1 MIAAASRRIIT
12 LSETLLTQNKR
23 KDRKYFK
30 EMTTL
35 TISAVFADAVN
46 VRKGSTKAGG
56 ENVDQIFS
64 FSPPKAGIVSS
75 GTPGRGGAAL
85 FMRSYAAVAI
95 SVRGKRHREMD
106 QLMIATSLHTF
117 QTKKNRAAYA
127 VVLSLGLGL

>member
-30 EMTTL
+30 VMTTL

-75 GTPGRGGAAL
+75 GTGWCSSFYAELCRGSDFSKREASQIDGPINGRHV
-85 FMRSYAAVAI
+85 STYI
-95 SVRGKRHREMD
+95 PNEEE
-106 QLMIATSLHTF
+106 
-117 QTKKNRAAYA
+117 
-127 VVLSLGLGL
+127 